1 MLRSGARGWAP
12 LRAPLGGAPE
22 RCPGPE
28 GTPCRCSGAV
38 PGAGHRSGVPRS
50 GALGRRAPPA
60 APERCPGPE
69 GTPRRCSGAVPGA
82 GHRAGVLRSSALGRR
97 APPQRAAS
105 WHSDRRSVGRT
116 NYLLKMLQ
124 FKRICLLSHFR
135 APCTKPLGR
144 GAIVHPPDNLPRCGS
159 SALCRL
165 NL

>member
-1 MLRSGARGWAP
+1 MKLILVNQLSPVAHHAAATERSELPRGT
-12 LRAPLGGAPE
+12 L
-22 RCPGPE
+22 
-28 GTPCRCSGAV
+28 
-38 PGAGHRSGVPRS
+38 
-50 GALGRRAPPA
+50 
-60 APERCPGPE
+60 
-69 GTPRRCSGAVPGA
+69 
-82 GHRAGVLRSSALGRR
+82 
-97 APPQRAAS
+97 
-105 WHSDRRSVGRT
+105 SDRRSVGRT